1 MASTPRPSWPPPARC
16 SPYESPAFRLLRVGG
31 EFDECSS
38 AVARP
43 AAVEQ
48 GGRRA
53 AAREAKTKA
62 VVTFARSPLAACL
75 LDLVERRGVA
85 QRTWLRETAAAADA
99 HTLETAFAET
109 SRRVGA
115 APFALAAAERA
126 ALSALGVDWS
136 LDAWGIDDAARAVWL
151 LLVAERA
158 AADLEGLIE
167 RRRRAGD
174 ARQRAAL
181 VRVLPLLPD
190 ARQWLAVALE
200 ARRGDVRAVLEALV
214 CDNPYPAAHFHEVHF
229 DDLVLA
235 ALDADLP
242 LARMIGLGARVTERL
257 ATAAARVAASR
268 RASGRRPPR
277 DLWRLGWSVA

>member
-1 MASTPRPSWPPPARC
+1 M
-16 SPYESPAFRLLRVGG
+16 LRV
-31 EFDECSS
+31 EDELDQRSS

-43 AAVEQ
+43 LEVEQ
-48 GGRRA
+48 GGRRTA
-53 AAREAKTKA
+53 AARGVTTKA
-62 VVTFARSPLAACL
+62 VVTFPRSPLSACL
-75 LDLVERRGVA
+75 LDLVERRAIA
-85 QRTWLRETAAAADA
+85 QRPWLRETAAAADA

-115 APFALAAAERA
+115 APLTPVDAERA

-167 RRRRAGD
+167 RRRRRGD

-181 VRVLPLLPD
+181 MRVLPLLPD

-268 RASGRRPPR
+268 RASGRRLPR

>member
-1 MASTPRPSWPPPARC
+1 M
-16 SPYESPAFRLLRVGG
+16 
-31 EFDECSS
+31 
-38 AVARP
+38 
-43 AAVEQ
+43 
-48 GGRRA
+48 
-53 AAREAKTKA
+53 
-62 VVTFARSPLAACL
+62 VTFARSPLAACL
-75 LDLVERRGVA
+75 LDLVERRAVA
-85 QRTWLRETAAAADA
+85 QRTWLRETAAAAEA

-115 APFALAAAERA
+115 APFALADAERA
-126 ALSALGVDWS
+126 VLSALGVDWS
-136 LDAWGIDDAARAVWL
+136 LDAWAIDDAARAVWL

-167 RRRRAGD
+167 RRRRRGD

-181 VRVLPLLPD
+181 MRVLPLLPD

-268 RASGRRPPR
+268 RAAGRRPPQ

>member
-1 MASTPRPSWPPPARC
+1 MPRPSWPPPARC
-16 SPYESPAFRLLRVGG
+16 SPYESAAFRLLRVGD
-31 EFDECSS
+31 EFDERSS

-43 AAVEQ
+43 SAIQE

-53 AAREAKTKA
+53 AAARGAKTEA

-75 LDLVERRGVA
+75 LDLVERRA
-85 QRTWLRETAAAADA
+85 ITQRTWLRETAAASDA
-99 HTLETAFAET
+99 RTLETAFAET

-115 APFALAAAERA
+115 ALLALADAERA

-136 LDAWGIDDAARAVWL
+136 LDAWGVDDAARAVWL

-158 AADLEGLIE
+158 AADLEDLIE
-167 RRRRAGD
+167 RRRRRGD

-181 VRVLPLLPD
+181 MRVLPLLPD

-268 RASGRRPPR
+268 RASGRRPPQ

>member
-1 MASTPRPSWPPPARC
+1 MRGAFAGPRGAFRSGRWVRGFWDSPAPAPISTATTASMPRPSWPPPARC
-16 SPYESPAFRLLRVGG
+16 SPYESAAFRLLRVGD
-31 EFDECSS
+31 EFDERSS

-43 AAVEQ
+43 SAIQE
-48 GGRRA
+48 GGRRAA

-75 LDLVERRGVA
+75 LDLVERRAVA

-115 APFALAAAERA
+115 APFALSDAERA
-126 ALSALGVDWS
+126 ALSALAVDWS

-167 RRRRAGD
+167 
-174 ARQRAAL
+174 
-181 VRVLPLLPD
+181 
-190 ARQWLAVALE
+190 
-200 ARRGDVRAVLEALV
+200 
-214 CDNPYPAAHFHEVHF
+214 
-229 DDLVLA
+229 
-235 ALDADLP
+235 
-242 LARMIGLGARVTERL
+242 
-257 ATAAARVAASR
+257 
-268 RASGRRPPR
+268 
-277 DLWRLGWSVA
+277 